1 MYLQAEVS
9 RCSVNS
15 IRSGGL
21 GCFQTVGQ
29 ESSLVVVCSIGSA
42 VCVWASGFLVSMDY
56 NNVYVC
62 VEVNK
67 GFCRCE

>member
-9 RCSVNS
+9 RCSANS

-29 ESSLVVVCSIGSA
+29 EPSSVVVCCIGSA
-42 VCVWASGFLVSMDY
+42 LCVCVQYVCMAFWLVSMDY
-56 NNVYVC
+56 NNVYV
-62 VEVNK
+62 V
-67 GFCRCE
+67 